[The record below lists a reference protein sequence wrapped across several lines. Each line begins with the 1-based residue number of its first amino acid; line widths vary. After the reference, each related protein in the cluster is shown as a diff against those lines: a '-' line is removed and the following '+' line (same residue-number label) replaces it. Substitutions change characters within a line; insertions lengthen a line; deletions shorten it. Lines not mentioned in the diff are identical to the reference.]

1 MIRSNSYS
9 ISKYLEI
16 RINNMN
22 FFSDFKISF
31 LRIKKGSIRY
41 RKAGSGPPILMLHG
55 NPQTHVM
62 WHKVSPELVNN
73 YTVICPDI
81 PGYGKSFKPT
91 LSHNH
96 EGHSKVQMAADMLEF
111 MTNLG
116 YDTFYIVAHD
126 RGARI
131 AHRLALDFPSKVI
144 KMMLLDIIPTIEH
157 FERTNMDFA
166 MGYYH
171 WFWLAQRSPIPE
183 SVINKAPEE
192 WFFAHTSREKK
203 DKDFFSPLALK
214 DYLDCIKNP
223 ETINAIC
230 EDYRAAATIDLIHD
244 KTTRENKIKLE
255 MPILVLWGKK
265 GKIDQWYDPLSIWQS
280 YCTQEVKGN
289 AIDSGHYLAEENPK
303 EILKN
308 ILQFLT

>member
-1 MIRSNSYS
+1 
-9 ISKYLEI
+9 
-16 RINNMN
+16 MN
-22 FFSDFKISF
+22 FFLDFKISF
-31 LRIKKGSIRY
+31 LKIKKGSIRY
-41 RKAGSGPPILMLHG
+41 RKAGSGPPLLMLHG
-55 NPQTHVM
+55 NPQTHAM
-62 WHKVSPELVNN
+62 WHKVSPELANS

-96 EGHSKVQMAADMLEF
+96 EGYSKVQMAADMLEF

-116 YDTFYIVAHD
+116 YDTFYVVAHD

-131 AHRLALDFPSKVI
+131 AHRLALDFPNKVI
-144 KMMLLDIIPTIEH
+144 KMILLDIIPTIEH

-244 KTTRENKIKLE
+244 KATRENNIKLK

-280 YCTQEVKGN
+280 YCNQEVKGN
-289 AIDSGHYLAEENPK
+289 AIDTGHYLAEEKPK